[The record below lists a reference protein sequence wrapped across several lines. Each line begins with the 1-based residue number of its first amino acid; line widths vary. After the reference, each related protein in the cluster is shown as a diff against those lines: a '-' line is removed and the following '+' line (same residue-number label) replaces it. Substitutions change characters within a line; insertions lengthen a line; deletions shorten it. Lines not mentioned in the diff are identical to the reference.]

1 MVLIK
6 QCSLAAFF
14 VLVSANSFANDDISD
29 IYCGK
34 LLNVENGRVLE
45 DILINIDTKSEK
57 IISVVKANSRNI
69 SKTTLNLSDLLSAW
83 VNRYA
88 HPYF

>member
-1 MVLIK
+1 MVLIR

-45 DILINIDTKSEK
+45 DILINIDNSMSDDE
-57 IISVVKANSRNI
+57 IIEILRVRK
-69 SKTTLNLSDLLSAW
+69 
-83 VNRYA
+83 
-88 HPYF
+88 